1 MSKWIRAHI
10 APWLIDLAIA
20 AIVAL
25 VIALALAACATPP
38 PPYVCGPVQDPTG
51 RALLYCQ
58 PWSQKE

>member
-1 MSKWIRAHI
+1 MSKWR
-10 APWLIDLAIA
+10 IDLAIA
-20 AIVAL
+20 AIVAFA
-25 VIALALAACATPP
+25 IALTLAACATPPP